1 MTTSPTAI
9 PALARANEL
18 ALVAAFAGL
27 IVALGTIS
35 IPVPGSSV
43 PVTGQTLGVLLA
55 ANVLG
60 GRRGFMAVGLVLLLG
75 ALGMPV
81 FAGGHGGASVLV
93 SATGGYL
100 WGMLLMAAVVGALVE
115 RLPEGRVALPARL
128 VINLTLGI
136 FLVYL
141 IGVPWL
147 SVVIERPVWETFGTG
162 LTPFIPGDIFKA
174 VSATL
179 IAHTVVQPL
188 SRAGFLLQR
197 RAS

>member
-18 ALVAAFAGL
+18 ALVAAFAAL
-27 IVALGTIS
+27 IVALGAIS

-60 GRRGFMAVGLVLLLG
+60 GRRAFMAVGLVLLLG
-75 ALGMPV
+75 FLGMPV
-81 FAGGHGGASVLV
+81 FAGGQGGAAVLV

-100 WGMLLMAAVVGALVE
+100 WGMLLAATVVGFAVE
-115 RLPEGRVALPARL
+115 RLPEGRLALPGRL
-128 VINLTLGI
+128 VVNLTLGI

-147 SVVIERPVWETFGTG
+147 AVVIERPLWETVGTG
-162 LTPFIPGDIFKA
+162 LTPFLPGDIFKA
-174 VSATL
+174 VAATL
-179 IAHTVVQPL
+179 IGHAVTQPL
-188 SRAGFLLQR
+188 ARAGFLLQR
-197 RAS
+197 RES